1 VVIGRLGHNP
11 DKPTVTF
18 YGHYD
23 VQPAA
28 EPDWLTNPFEL
39 NSVNEY
45 LYGRGVSDNKASTGA
60 WCAGG
65 RLGRLPVNVAF
76 IFEGEEENGSR
87 GFSHAIMRNLS
98 WFEGTQLIIIS
109 NTLWVGENVPCL
121 TYGMR
126 GMLSLTVQ
134 ITGPERDLHSGN
146 DGGVFAEPMV
156 DLLRVMATLVG
167 SGGKVQIDGFYD
179 NVEPSLIDLAWDS
192 LKDSEEFSLEGYK
205 AALGVPALTAPPN
218 KRDLLVTRW
227 CRPSLSVVDMRPGAP
242 VGMPG
247 QQSEPT
253 STCYS
258 VIPKAAQ
265 GKVSVRFVPNQDAD
279 QLVAC
284 LRNHVEQSFAA
295 LGSSNK
301 IDLHVEA
308 RGKWWE
314 VWQGSPWLAMAE
326 AAIHKE
332 WGVHPLYVREGG
344 TMPVASYL
352 ERVLCAPAIMIPMGQ
367 SSDNCHLANE
377 RIRRTNLFKGKNV
390 IRRLLE
396 EIAAMGGVGAGNAA
410 SCTGKAET
418 APDGDVDDGA
428 VLGAATACA
437 GLAE

>member
-1 VVIGRLGHNP
+1 M
-11 DKPTVTF
+11 
-18 YGHYD
+18 
-23 VQPAA
+23 
-28 EPDWLTNPFEL
+28 
-39 NSVNEY
+39 
-45 LYGRGVSDNKASTGA
+45 
-60 WCAGG
+60 G

-76 IFEGEEENGSR
+76 VFEGEEENGSR
-87 GFSHAIMRNLS
+87 GFAQAVTQNLR

-109 NTLWVGENVPCL
+109 NTLWVGENAPCL

-126 GMLSLTVQ
+126 GMLSLSVQ

-146 DGGVFAEPMV
+146 DGGVFSEPMV

-167 SGGKVQIDGFYD
+167 PGGRVQVPGFYD
-179 NVEPSLIDLAWDS
+179 AVEPGLIELAWTS
-192 LKDSEEFSLEGYK
+192 LEDSEEFSLEGYK

-227 CRPSLSVVDMRPGAP
+227 CRPSLSVVDMRPGQQQPA
-242 VGMPG
+242 GG
-247 QQSEPT
+247 QQQQQAEPA
-253 STCYS
+253 STCYRFGPTRFS

-279 QLVAC
+279 QLVDC
-284 LRNHVEQSFAA
+284 LRRHLQRSFSA
-295 LGSSNK
+295 LGSSNT

-308 RGKWWE
+308 RGNWWE
-314 VWQGSPWLAMAE
+314 ARPGSPWLAMAE
-326 AAIHKE
+326 AAIAKE

-352 ERVLCAPAIMIPMGQ
+352 ERLLGAPAIMIPMGQ

-396 EIAAMGGVGAGNAA
+396 EVGAMAA
-410 SCTGKAET
+410 G
-418 APDGDVDDGA
+418 
-428 VLGAATACA
+428 
-437 GLAE
+437 